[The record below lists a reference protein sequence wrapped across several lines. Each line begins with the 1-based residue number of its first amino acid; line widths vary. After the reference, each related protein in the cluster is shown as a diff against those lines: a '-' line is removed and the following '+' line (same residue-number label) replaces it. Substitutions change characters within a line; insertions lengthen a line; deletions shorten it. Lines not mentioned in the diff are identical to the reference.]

1 MSLILTTF
9 LFIVVTV
16 PPAISDSF
24 LEVVKDDNAYKRQ
37 YFFLL
42 VTVLILSVVLFMLRR
57 KPKHGF
63 LDISSLFATKRQSEE
78 LVEAFDKL
86 VHVIQNKDANL
97 RKDYNNLKAISYNKT
112 NLLVGVSHEIR
123 SPMHA
128 ILNFAEL
135 GKKKTSEG
143 KTDSVASYFNNIEDS
158 CARLLKVVNSILD
171 MSAIES
177 GNVTYKIEKNSIIDC
192 IDNVISGLDPL
203 IKKKKI
209 KVDIVRHEKENDY
222 YFDMVKLFVVLT
234 NLISN
239 AVKFSPNNTNVTVT
253 VEDLVDFKAI
263 KGKCLKVSVIDEGV
277 GIPKGELDII
287 FNKYNQSSVTKN
299 NALGCGIGLAI
310 CKEVIEAHKG
320 YIWAESNAQSGSK
333 FSFVIPIVELK

>member
-1 MSLILTTF
+1 MSLILTAF
-9 LFIVVTV
+9 LFIFFTAT
-16 PPAISDSF
+16 PAISDSF
-24 LEVVKDDNAYKRQ
+24 SKVVNENYAYNPL

-42 VTVLILSVVLFMLRR
+42 VTVLALSVILFVLRR
-57 KPKHGF
+57 KIKYGF
-63 LDISSLFATKRQSEE
+63 IYISSLFATKKQSEE

-86 VHVIQNKDANL
+86 VNVIRCRDVNF
-97 RKDYNNLKAISYNKT
+97 REDYNNLKTVSDNKT

-135 GKKKTSEG
+135 GKKKTREG
-143 KTDSVASYFNNIEDS
+143 KADSVASYFNNIEDS
-158 CARLLKVVNSILD
+158 CTRLLKVVNSILD
-171 MSAIES
+171 ISAIES

-192 IDNVISGLDPL
+192 IDNVISDLDPL

-209 KVDIVRHEKENDY
+209 KVDTVRLQKKNDY
-222 YFDMVKLFVVLT
+222 YFDMVKLSVVLT

-239 AVKFSPNNTNVTVT
+239 AVKFSPNEANITVK
-253 VEDLVDFKAI
+253 VEDLVCFKAI
-263 KGKCLKVSVIDEGV
+263 QGKCLKVSVIDEGV
-277 GIPKGELDII
+277 GIPKDELDII

-320 YIWAESNAQSGSK
+320 YIWAEKNVQSGSK
-333 FSFVIPIVELK
+333 FSFVIPIGELK